1 MSTARRMAIA
11 IISMLGMLLASYLH
25 LYKLGLVG
33 DISCTSGG
41 CAKAI
46 FSTWGSFL
54 GVDVGLI
61 GAIGYALLLAVSLL
75 SLQPRFASERWPV
88 ALLLG
93 LATLGFLFTVRLKY
107 GEFVVLQTFCKWCA
121 ISAVAITVIFVL
133 SIIEWRRTGASLAH
147 TDRLRP
153 GDARLT

>member
-1 MSTARRMAIA
+1 MAIA
-11 IISMLGMLLASYLH
+11 VISLLGMLLASYLH

-33 DISCTSGG
+33 DISCTTGG

-61 GAIGYALLLAVSLL
+61 GAIGYALLLGVSLL
-75 SLQPRFASERWPV
+75 SLQPRFASARWPV
-88 ALLLG
+88 TLLLV
-93 LATLGFLFTVRLKY
+93 LATLGFVFTLRLKY

-121 ISAVAITVIFVL
+121 GSAVAITLIYLL
-133 SIIEWRRTGASLAH
+133 SIVEWRRTAARAASP
-147 TDRLRP
+147 DVLRP
-153 GDARLT
+153 GDARLS